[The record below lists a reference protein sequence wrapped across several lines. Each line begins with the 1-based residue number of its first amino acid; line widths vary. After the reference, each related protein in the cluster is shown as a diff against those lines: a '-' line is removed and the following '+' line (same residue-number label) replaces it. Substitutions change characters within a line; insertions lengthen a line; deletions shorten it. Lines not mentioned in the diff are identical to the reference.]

1 MDIGDIISGVMV
13 LLFVLGGPI
22 MNALSKGSKQNPPP
36 PRPQPR
42 TPSSQTSSQASSQRT
57 STASTSQ
64 GSPASQGGWQERQG
78 GVPAQRS
85 NQPANSRGQSN
96 DLQARLEEARRRVQ
110 AQQARNQQ
118 TRPLL
123 KSQPASNKPVPVGRS
138 GRGMAGSPT
147 QATPATPRSTPR
159 GLMTSSPTLEGASL
173 ESRTLEGRTLE
184 GRSLESASL
193 EGPLRSTVSKR
204 PTGTAAQQTSLPQR
218 HGRARK
224 RTHPLLSLDPQSI
237 QSAIIWKQI
246 LDKPRYK
253 QRLQRMHK

>member
-123 KSQPASNKPVPVGRS
+123 KPQPASNKPVPVGRS

-147 QATPATPRSTPR
+147 PATPRPTPR
-159 GLMTSSPTLEGASL
+159 GLMASSSTLEGASL
-173 ESRTLEGRTLE
+173 ESRTLE

-218 HGRARK
+218 HERARK